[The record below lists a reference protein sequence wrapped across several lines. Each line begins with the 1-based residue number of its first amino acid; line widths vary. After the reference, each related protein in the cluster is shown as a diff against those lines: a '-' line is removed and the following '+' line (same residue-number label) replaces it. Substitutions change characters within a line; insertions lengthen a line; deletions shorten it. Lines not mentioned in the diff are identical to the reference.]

1 MSKTSL
7 TSSIESL
14 LLVSAKPL
22 TYRELAKLTD
32 QETDDI
38 AAAVATLQDKYNQ
51 SDSGIRL
58 LVNDKQVQLAT
69 DPEQTKLIKEYLQ
82 SEITGEL
89 TRPSLETLT
98 IVAYR
103 QPISKEELEQIR
115 GVNCSLILRNLM
127 IRGLVESREAKG
139 GLTTNY
145 SVTIDFLRFL
155 GITKVEELPDY
166 ERLHSH
172 ENIQA
177 VLEQKQAEAAV
188 EVTNDETR

>member
-166 ERLHSH
+166 ERLHTH

-177 VLEQKQAEAAV
+177 VLDQKQAEAAT
-188 EVTNDETR
+188 EMTNDEAR

>member
-38 AAAVATLQDKYNQ
+38 ASAVATLQDKYNQ

-166 ERLHSH
+166 ERLHTH

-177 VLEQKQAEAAV
+177 VLDQKQAEVAT

>member
-1 MSKTSL
+1 MSKTNL
-7 TSSIESL
+7 TSAVESL

-22 TYRELAKLTD
+22 TYRELAKLTGH
-32 QETDDI
+32 ETDDI
-38 AAAVATLQDKYNQ
+38 AEAVQLLQQKYNE
-51 SDSGIRL
+51 SESGIRV

-69 DPEQTKLIKEYLQ
+69 DPSQTKLIKEYLQ

-127 IRGLVESREAKG
+127 IRGLVDSKEAKG
-139 GLTTNY
+139 GLTTHY
-145 SVTIDFLRFL
+145 SVTMDFLRFL
-155 GITKVEELPDY
+155 GITRVEELPDY

-177 VLEQKQAEAAV
+177 VLDQKQLDNASDSSHDQA
-188 EVTNDETR
+188 R

>member
-166 ERLHSH
+166 ERLHTH

-177 VLEQKQAEAAV
+177 VLDQKQAEAAT
-188 EVTNDETR
+188 EVTNDEAR

>member
-1 MSKTSL
+1 MNKSSL
-7 TSSIESL
+7 ASSIESL

-22 TYRELAKLTD
+22 SFRELAQLT
-32 QETDDI
+32 QSGTDEV
-38 AAAVATLQDKYNQ
+38 AAAVTQLQSKFNDAVG
-51 SDSGIRL
+51 GIRL
-58 LVNDKQVQLAT
+58 LVNDKRAQLAT
-69 DPEQTKLIKEYLQ
+69 DAGQTKLIKAYLQ

-103 QPISKEELEQIR
+103 QPVTKEELEQIR

-127 IRGLVESREAKG
+127 IRGLVEPREAKG
-139 GLTTNY
+139 GLTTDY
-145 SVTIDFLRFL
+145 SVTMDFLRFL

-177 VLEQKQAEAAV
+177 VLDQKQAEES
-188 EVTNDETR
+188 EVSHDTVS